1 MIAVMAAQ
9 LAIGILI
16 ILGSMVVAAGFW
28 FFLEVFLQRLHPW
41 ALRPPHGPK
50 LMVILVLT
58 LLGTFGMVAA
68 SVTIWS
74 VAYVVLDIFDAFE
87 AALYFALVAFTT
99 LGFGDV
105 LLPLEWR
112 LLGGFT
118 AANGFFAFGQITA
131 LLIETMRT
139 LRLHQRDM
147 GS

>member
-1 MIAVMAAQ
+1 
-9 LAIGILI
+9 
-16 ILGSMVVAAGFW
+16 
-28 FFLEVFLQRLHPW
+28 
-41 ALRPPHGPK
+41 
-50 LMVILVLT
+50 
-58 LLGTFGMVAA
+58 MVAA